1 MFKKILIYNS
11 GGGLGDSI
19 QLFPL
24 ILSLKNHYKNCTFFY
39 LGAHQNHFNQALKE
53 YDITLDTIDL
63 GLKYFGFRWWHL
75 LKISKITNK
84 KSLDKF
90 DLIIDLQSKLRNTLI
105 LKQIPSDNFY
115 SSTFNFFFCTKKNKY
130 LNKKNNLSL
139 DTLLNLEIFFN
150 TKIKKIDFSV
160 QMLKKKYINESKK
173 LLPGNNYIGFSLTQ
187 GNAYRKKNWQI
198 DNFINLA
205 KNYIIN
211 GKKIVFFIK
220 KKEIKLVNYIKEN
233 IPDALFPEHESN
245 ISCPAL
251 VTALALRL
259 EKAITIDNGV
269 MHMIGLSKIPMI
281 VLFGPTN
288 SEKFAPNR
296 NNVKILDSK
305 KMYRSKDINTITVN
319 DILK

>member
-1 MFKKILIYNS
+1 M
-11 GGGLGDSI
+11 
-19 QLFPL
+19 
-24 ILSLKNHYKNCTFFY
+24 H
-39 LGAHQNHFNQALKE
+39 
-53 YDITLDTIDL
+53 
-63 GLKYFGFRWWHL
+63 
-75 LKISKITNK
+75 
-84 KSLDKF
+84 
-90 DLIIDLQSKLRNTLI
+90 
-105 LKQIPSDNFY
+105 
-115 SSTFNFFFCTKKNKY
+115 
-130 LNKKNNLSL
+130 
-139 DTLLNLEIFFN
+139 
-150 TKIKKIDFSV
+150 
-160 QMLKKKYINESKK
+160 
-173 LLPGNNYIGFSLTQ
+173 IG
-187 GNAYRKKNWQI
+187 KKNWQI

-220 KKEIKLVNYIKEN
+220 KKEKKLVNYIKEN

-296 NNVKILDSK
+296 SNVKIFDSK